1 MVFKFL
7 LIFRYATRLIIINI
21 AVFFSLFLVEQLL
34 QSNPFVDLS
43 SKSSNAAEFRNLII
57 TLLEAVND
65 KSIALSH
72 QKKTNK

>member
-1 MVFKFL
+1 MAFKFL
-7 LIFRYATRLIIINI
+7 LIFTYVTRLIIINI
-21 AVFFSLFLVEQLL
+21 AVFSSFLVEQLL

>member
-1 MVFKFL
+1 MFKILLVF
-7 LIFRYATRLIIINI
+7 ISATRPVMINI
-21 AVFFSLFLVEQLL
+21 AVFSPFVVEQLL
-34 QSNPFVDLS
+34 QNNPFVDLS